1 MQQKQLKAKKREA
14 YGGTHEGL
22 RWLCVGP
29 GKRKACTGHSVAPW
43 CCPGSPHRPHRWP
56 HRWPG
61 TRPCQSGI
69 CQNGHCSYSL
79 QTKTDR
85 RYLAPRFLA
94 LAPLLST
101 FNTGLLVIHIISV
114 SQTDYSNPLCCTVGL
129 KNHRVQVLQITML
142 LLQVCFAAVNKVYRV
157 YTY

>member
-43 CCPGSPHRPHRWP
+43 CCPGSPHRPRRWP

-114 SQTDYSNPLCCTVGL
+114 SQTDYSIPGLVLYSGVEKSQSPGSANNDASIASLFCC
-129 KNHRVQVLQITML
+129 HQQSS
-142 LLQVCFAAVNKVYRV
+142 
-157 YTY
+157 